1 MIANTAS
8 LEVFLLRTLGAS
20 GVLGVLGVPEAM
32 GMTPGVCGGTV
43 FPAGWTGTAEWAGRV
58 AAPILGVAVA

>member
-43 FPAGWTGTAEWAGRV
+43 FPAGWTGTG
-58 AAPILGVAVA
+58 

>member
-1 MIANTAS
+1 MKVISRNTAATMIANTAS

-43 FPAGWTGTAEWAGRV
+43 FPAGWVSTG
-58 AAPILGVAVA
+58 